1 MALAFT
7 KWQGC
12 GNDFVLVDG
21 RTSGLPGG
29 TAELSRRVCD
39 RHYGIGADGLI
50 FVLPSDKADF
60 CMRIFNADGSEAE
73 MCGNGIRCF
82 ARLVYDEGMT
92 EKDSFTVET
101 GAGILT
107 PRIVK
112 DDGNIT
118 GVEVDMGEPVLEAK
132 KIPVE
137 GFGDHR
143 VISEEIEVLGKRYKA
158 TCVSMGNP
166 HCVVFVGDVDD
177 VDMEKVG
184 PAFESHPWFPRRT
197 NTEFVVVRDREH
209 LRMRVWERGAAV
221 TLACGTGACATL
233 VAAVLNGRS
242 DRRAEVELDGG
253 RLTIEW
259 SEKNNRIYMTGPA
272 EKVFSGVYEGELKC

>member
-21 RTSGLPGG
+21 RASGLPSD
-29 TAELSRRVCD
+29 AAKLSRCVCD

-50 FVLPSDKADF
+50 FVLTSDKADF

-82 ARLVYDEGMT
+82 ARLVYEEGMT
-92 EKDSFTVET
+92 DKDAFTVET

-107 PRIVK
+107 PRVVK
-112 DDGNIT
+112 ENGKIT
-118 GVEVDMGEPVLEAK
+118 GIEVNMGEPVLEAAQ
-132 KIPVE
+132 IPVQ
-137 GFGDHR
+137 GFGEKR
-143 VISEEIEVLGKRYKA
+143 MVAENIEVLGKQYKA

-166 HCVVFVGDVDD
+166 HCVVFVGDVND
-177 VDMEKVG
+177 VAMETVG
-184 PAFESHPWFPRRT
+184 PAFERHKWFPRRT

-221 TLACGTGACATL
+221 TLACGTGACASL
-233 VAAVLNGRS
+233 VAAVLNGRAE
-242 DRRAEVELDGG
+242 RKAEVELDGG
-253 RLTIEW
+253 RLIIEW
-259 SEKNNRIYMTGPA
+259 AEDNHIYMTGPA
-272 EKVFSGVYEGELKC
+272 EKVFSGVYEEGEHC

>member
-21 RTSGLPGG
+21 RASGLPRDAAG
-29 TAELSRRVCD
+29 LSRRVCD

-50 FVLPSDKADF
+50 FVLPSDEADF

-82 ARLVYDEGMT
+82 ARLVYEERMT
-92 EKDSFTVET
+92 ERESFTVET

-112 DDGNIT
+112 ENGKII
-118 GVEVDMGEPVLEAK
+118 GVEVNMGEPVLEAE
-132 KIPVE
+132 KIPVA
-137 GFGDHR
+137 GFGNDR
-143 VISEEIEVLGKRYKA
+143 VISKEIEVLGKRYRA

-177 VDMEKVG
+177 VAMETVG
-184 PAFESHPWFPRRT
+184 PAFERHDWFPRRT

-221 TLACGTGACATL
+221 TLACGTGACASL
-233 VAAVLNGRS
+233 VAAVLNGRAE
-242 DRRAEVELDGG
+242 RKAEVELDGG

-259 SEKNNRIYMTGPA
+259 AEDNHIYMTGPA
-272 EKVFSGVYEGELKC
+272 EKVFAGVYEGESNC